1 MTSAASPNRVAWIDA
16 AKGLG
21 IILIVLGHLASVEA
35 PSAFYVYIYAF
46 HVPLFFF
53 ISGLTLK
60 PGSKPFGSMLGDKAR
75 TLLVPYFCYALLGYA
90 FYLAGYAA
98 ASAAG
103 LSIEQFGY
111 GPWRPL
117 WGVLYG
123 TLGEGRLVNTP
134 MWFVVALFCTFVI
147 GYLINTAV
155 RPMALRWAMVLAL
168 AAAGIQ
174 ASRHVTLPWSLSSA
188 LVGLVF
194 FQAGHT
200 HARRGRWPSTAGRA
214 ALLCVPLL
222 ALTLASG
229 LNGFVTLA
237 DMVLGHPLLYLV
249 FAFAGTYATV
259 LLVQALGPGADWLA
273 WLGQRSMAI
282 MVIHMLII
290 RVVKV
295 GLSAVMHLPIGQ
307 LETQAL
313 PVALTGVVT
322 AILLVPSVAIME
334 RFLPWTLGKKRRV
347 TA

>member
-1 MTSAASPNRVAWIDA
+1 MTPAATRPRIAWIDG

-21 IILIVLGHLASVEA
+21 IILIVLGHLASVEQ

-53 ISGLTLK
+53 VSGLTLK
-60 PGSKPFGSMLGDKAR
+60 PGSRPVGAMLADKTR
-75 TLLVPYFCYALLGYA
+75 TLLVPYLCYALLGYL

-98 ASAAG
+98 AQAAG
-103 LSIEQFGY
+103 LAIDQFGY

-147 GYLINTAV
+147 GYLINTFV
-155 RPMALRWAMVLAL
+155 RPMALRWALVLVL
-168 AAAGIQ
+168 AAAGIV
-174 ASRHVTLPWSLSSA
+174 ASRHGTWPWSLPSA

-200 HARRGRWPSTAGRA
+200 HAVHGRWPPSARGA
-214 ALLCVPLL
+214 AAWFVPLF

-229 LNGFVTLA
+229 VNGFVTLA
-237 DMVLGHPLLYLV
+237 DMVLGHPLLYAI

-259 LLVQALGPGADWLA
+259 LLVQALGPRAHWLA
-273 WLGQRSMAI
+273 WIGQHSMAI

-295 GLSAVMHLPIGQ
+295 GLSATMHLPIAQ

-313 PVALTGVVT
+313 PVALTGVLT
-322 AILLVPSVAIME
+322 AIALVPCVAIME
-334 RFLPWTLGKKRRV
+334 RYLPWTLGHRR
-347 TA
+347 